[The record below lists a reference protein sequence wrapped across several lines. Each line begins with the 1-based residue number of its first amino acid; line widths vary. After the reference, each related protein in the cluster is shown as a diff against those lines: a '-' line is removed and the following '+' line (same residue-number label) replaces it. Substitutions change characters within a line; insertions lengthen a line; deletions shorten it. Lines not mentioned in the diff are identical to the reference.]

1 MNKISNINFQVEL
14 DENRVPTKIEW
25 EATDAGFEGKKE
37 CSSMMIALWDTA
49 EKVTFGLDLWTKDML
64 VYDLN
69 KHFHQV
75 FLKMADTY
83 LRATKNSEI
92 ADMINNFSADF
103 LERINAEA
111 QNEEKLS

>member
-1 MNKISNINFQVEL
+1 MNKVSNIGFQIEL
-14 DENRVPTKIEW
+14 DENRVPVKIKW

-37 CSSMMIALWDTA
+37 CSSMMIALWDTS

-69 KHFHQV
+69 KHFHQI

-92 ADMINNFSADF
+92 SDMINNFSAEF
-103 LERINAEA
+103 LEKINAEV
-111 QNEEKLS
+111 QSEEKLS